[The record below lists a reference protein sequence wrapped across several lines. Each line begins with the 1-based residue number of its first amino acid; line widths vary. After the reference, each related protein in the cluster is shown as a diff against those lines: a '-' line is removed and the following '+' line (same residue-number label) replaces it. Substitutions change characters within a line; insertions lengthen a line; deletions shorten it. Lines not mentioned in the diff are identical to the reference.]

1 MKQFQPRPN
10 PEDLVFVDLLSDTG
24 FKLVYANPAN
34 KSLLINLL
42 NIVLPDDMRV
52 SDIVEYRDREQNPDS
67 FLGKKT
73 ILDLVCRDLA
83 GNIFCVEVQRKI
95 DSAFG
100 KRCVYYASGQY
111 HSQLRKGQRYE
122 ELHPV
127 FEIAFLEEQIPH
139 ADETLWDTDNIIS
152 RYQIAEMS
160 TGESLG
166 STIFIIFAELGR
178 FSKSAEECLTV
189 KDKLFYWF
197 KNASCL
203 KDAPAWTEDP
213 ELSALMTATEIAA
226 FPPEKKDIYI
236 KNIMNE
242 RDIEYQQKICFD
254 RGLKQGLE
262 QGMEQGL
269 VRGREEGRETG
280 ARENALKTAKALL
293 QNGIAPDIIARCT
306 GLSIEDI
313 R

>member
-1 MKQFQPRPN
+1 MNYFQAKQNIEER
-10 PEDLVFVDLLSDTG
+10 VFVDLLSDSG
-24 FKLVYANPAN
+24 FKAVYADPAN
-34 KSLLINLL
+34 KHLLINLL
-42 NIVLPDDMRV
+42 NNVLPDDVHV
-52 SDIVEYRDREQNPDS
+52 SDIVEYRDREQQTDTIFS
-67 FLGKKT
+67 KKT
-73 ILDLVCRDLA
+73 ILDLVCRDSA
-83 GNIFCVEVQRKI
+83 GNIFGIEVQKKV
-95 DSAFG
+95 DKDFA

-111 HSQLRKGQRYE
+111 HSQLSSGGRYS

-127 FEIAFLEEQIPH
+127 YELAFLEEKYPH
-139 ADETLWDTDNIIS
+139 RDESEWDSEHIVSHYHLTEK
-152 RYQIAEMS
+152 R
-160 TGESLG
+160 TGESLC

>member
-1 MKQFQPRPN
+1 
-10 PEDLVFVDLLSDTG
+10 
-24 FKLVYANPAN
+24 
-34 KSLLINLL
+34 
-42 NIVLPDDMRV
+42 
-52 SDIVEYRDREQNPDS
+52 
-67 FLGKKT
+67 
-73 ILDLVCRDLA
+73 
-83 GNIFCVEVQRKI
+83 
-95 DSAFG
+95 
-100 KRCVYYASGQY
+100 
-111 HSQLRKGQRYE
+111 
-122 ELHPV
+122 
-127 FEIAFLEEQIPH
+127 
-139 ADETLWDTDNIIS
+139 
-152 RYQIAEMS
+152 MS

-254 RGLKQGLE
+254 RGLKQGME
-262 QGMEQGL
+262 QGLEQGL